1 MSEDDPVNLDTRRG
15 MAAQKATEARRLLA
29 EVSANEASIRSRLQ
43 ELEDQLAAMPATSWP
58 EAATKAAYLLEL
70 LSVLPQAQ
78 DPRRQQLI
86 ANVLSDFERLSKP
99 VLPTVK
105 GAP

>member
-1 MSEDDPVNLDTRRG
+1 

-29 EVSANEASIRSRLQ
+29 EVTANESGIRRRLE
-43 ELEDQLAAMPATSWP
+43 ELETQLAATPAASWP

-70 LSVLPQAQ
+70 LSGMPQAQ

-86 ANVLSDFERLSKP
+86 ANVLTDFERLSKA
-99 VLPTVK
+99 
-105 GAP
+105 APSPAAGDFAD